1 MAEELNKIQ
10 YASLENLVLYKD
22 LMDVHYEELMA
33 DAVASS
39 IKTIS
44 QSTEDPYMIYFY
56 TKEAP
61 VTEADAA
68 FSIEIPRESDPNAIP
83 KLSNYVVGN
92 LPVITTGG
100 ILIDSG
106 YSPTSFDEMGAA
118 ARVQTTLKNLIG
130 SIPSGSSASTVIAY
144 INEQIA
150 KVEGGD
156 SSNLIQEHEDKLTL
170 LLGDK
175 TVNGSIKNQINAAQT
190 ALEEKIGDISLL
202 STEDRTNLVA
212 AINELVEKVGKG
224 PENSTITITTDAT
237 TEGYLKSYTV
247 KQGETVV
254 GVIDIPKDMVIQ
266 SGRVVTNPDGHDE
279 GTYIELTLANA
290 TNDKIYVNVG
300 TLVDIYKAEQNAS
313 QVQLNIDSSTR
324 TISAT
329 IVSKSIT
336 STHLADGAVTITKIK
351 DGAVTTSKLE
361 SSLQSTIRGA
371 VQAVDINAGTVAGTI
386 TITDR
391 SIANNITTKTVTIG
405 GFDTLSNKVDTNA
418 KDIEAIELKIEEI
431 ESTVG
436 AGFEPIP
443 ESEIRAL
450 FA

>member
-1 MAEELNKIQ
+1 MAEELNKVQ
-10 YASLENLVLYKD
+10 YASLENLILYKD
-22 LMDVHYEELMA
+22 LMDTQYEGLMA
-33 DAVASS
+33 DAIASS

-44 QSTEDPYMIYFY
+44 QSAEDPYMIYFY

-68 FSIEIPRESDPNAIP
+68 FSIEIPRTSDSNAIP

-100 ILIDSG
+100 VLVDSG

-118 ARVQTTLKNLIG
+118 AKVQTTLKNLIG
-130 SIPSGSSASTVIAY
+130 SIPSGSSASTIIAY

-150 KVEGGD
+150 KIESGG
-156 SSNLIQEHEDKLTL
+156 SSTLIQEHEDKLTL

-175 TVNGSIKNQINAAQT
+175 TVNGSIKNQIDAVQT

-202 STEDRTNLVA
+202 STEDRTSLVA
-212 AINELVEKVGKG
+212 AINELVEKVGTG
-224 PENSTITITTDAT
+224 PENSTITISTDETTT
-237 TEGYLKSYTV
+237 GYLKSYTV

-254 GVIDIPKDMVIQ
+254 GVIDIPKDMVVQ
-266 SGRVVTNPDGHDE
+266 SGRVITNPAGHED

-290 TNDKIYVNVG
+290 TSDKIYVNVG

-336 STHLADGAVTITKIK
+336 SSHLADNAVTITKIK

-371 VQAVDINAGTVAGTI
+371 LQAADIGAGSTVGTI
-386 TITDR
+386 TIIDR
-391 SIANNITTKTVTIG
+391 SIANNVTTKTVAIS

-418 KDIEAIELKIEEI
+418 KDIDAIELKIDEL
-431 ESTVG
+431 ESTMG

>member
-22 LMDVHYEELMA
+22 LMDLHYEELMA

-100 ILIDSG
+100 VLIDSG
-106 YSPTSFDEMGAA
+106 YAPTSFDVAGTASK
-118 ARVQTTLKNLIG
+118 VQTTLKNLIG

-156 SSNLIQEHEDKLTL
+156 SSALIQEHEDKLTL

-175 TVNGSIKNQINAAQT
+175 TVNGSIKNQIAAAQT

-224 PENSTITITTDAT
+224 PENSTVTITTDET

-247 KQGETVV
+247 KQGETVI

-266 SGRVVTNPDGHDE
+266 SGRVVTNPTGHDE

-371 VQAVDINAGTVAGTI
+371 VQAVDINAGATAGTI